1 MNSLFKKLILS
12 HCVVW
17 NFVQAQP
24 DLPGCEWTTFAFDDG
39 TVSSEGCLVNGL
51 PEGEWRSFHENGQL
65 KSVGSRSDHELQ
77 GPWQFFREDGTLERE
92 VAYAAGQRDGL
103 DCLFDDQ
110 GMVCVEQTP
119 WRQGIRDGELVLRH
133 LNGLPKRIIP
143 VVEGLESGRG
153 KEFAPDGRLI
163 AFLDYRDGFLRSM
176 ESFNRLDSQGKKHGV
191 WIVFRDDDHRLKL
204 EEGPWRHGVRHGV
217 FKLFDKRGNLTEMV
231 QYANG
236 ELLEAG
242 EENVM
247 LLDIR
252 RTYHENGQVQ
262 SVGSYS
268 DGKKQGVFRMYDA
281 QGELIGG
288 EVHEA
293 GVLVAT
299 GMTDPAGDRQGEWT
313 LFFPSGEIK
322 AQGGYGNG
330 KREGN
335 WTFFYA
341 SGQTAQTGSYRNGE
355 LHGEWTWFYESG
367 KVHRRERY
375 RNGEKDG
382 MFEEFDE
389 AGNTL
394 LEGEYI
400 RGERNGE
407 WVYEVN
413 DHREEGAY
421 IDGEWH
427 GVWTH
432 TYDNGQKRFEGE
444 FSFGQPQGKHTSYH
458 RNGRTQWSGK
468 YEGGVRDG
476 KWFFYDE
483 NGVLEATLQYDLG
496 KLYRINGNRT
506 PDVPQGDVE
515 E

>member
-1 MNSLFKKLILS
+1 
-12 HCVVW
+12 
-17 NFVQAQP
+17 
-24 DLPGCEWTTFAFDDG
+24 
-39 TVSSEGCLVNGL
+39 
-51 PEGEWRSFHENGQL
+51 
-65 KSVGSRSDHELQ
+65 
-77 GPWQFFREDGTLERE
+77 
-92 VAYAAGQRDGL
+92 
-103 DCLFDDQ
+103 
-110 GMVCVEQTP
+110 
-119 WRQGIRDGELVLRH
+119 
-133 LNGLPKRIIP
+133 
-143 VVEGLESGRG
+143 
-153 KEFAPDGRLI
+153 
-163 AFLDYRDGFLRSM
+163 
-176 ESFNRLDSQGKKHGV
+176 
-191 WIVFRDDDHRLKL
+191 
-204 EEGPWRHGVRHGV
+204 
-217 FKLFDKRGNLTEMV
+217 
-231 QYANG
+231 
-236 ELLEAG
+236 
-242 EENVM
+242 
-247 LLDIR
+247 
-252 RTYHENGQVQ
+252 
-262 SVGSYS
+262 
-268 DGKKQGVFRMYDA
+268 
-281 QGELIGG
+281 
-288 EVHEA
+288 
-293 GVLVAT
+293 
-299 GMTDPAGDRQGEWT
+299 
-313 LFFPSGEIK
+313 
-322 AQGGYGNG
+322 
-330 KREGN
+330 
-335 WTFFYA
+335 
-341 SGQTAQTGSYRNGE
+341 
-355 LHGEWTWFYESG
+355 LHGEWTWFFESG

-444 FSFGQPQGKHTSYH
+444 FSFGQPQGKHISYH

-496 KLYRINGNRT
+496 KLYRINGNRM